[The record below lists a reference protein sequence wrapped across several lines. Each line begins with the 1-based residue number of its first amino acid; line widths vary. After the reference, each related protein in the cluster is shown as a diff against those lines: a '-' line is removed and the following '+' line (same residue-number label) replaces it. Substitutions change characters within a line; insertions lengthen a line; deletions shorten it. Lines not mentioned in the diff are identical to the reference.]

1 MAESILPTQSR
12 QPAMQDGYE
21 DEISLL
27 DLAIT
32 LAKYKKLI
40 IGAPFA
46 VAVLVSIY
54 TLFQPNIYTADTR
67 ILPPQ
72 QQSSASAMLSQ
83 LGALG
88 ALGGGSLGIK
98 NPNDTY
104 VAMLESRPL
113 QNSMIKRFK
122 LQAVYEAE
130 TLADAR
136 KTLEGVTTVTTGKKD
151 GLITVSVDD
160 QDPIRAATL
169 ANGYIDELQKLMQ
182 VFAVTDA
189 SQRRIFFEKQLHL
202 AKEELAD
209 AEVSLKQLQQ
219 RTGVLQLDAQ
229 AGQLMGTGQA
239 PDIALRYIRK
249 VRDMKYA
256 ETLYEILAKQYEMA
270 KLDESKESTVI
281 QVLEKAVVPQD
292 KSKPQRSKIVLIAAL
307 ATGFLAI
314 LYAFI
319 AEALNKAKEDEEQE
333 AQIEALKAN
342 LRW

>member
-136 KTLEGVTTVTTGKKD
+136 KTLEGVTTVTTGKD

>member
-46 VAVLVSIY
+46 VAVLVPIY

-83 LGALG
+83 LGAP
-88 ALGGGSLGIK
+88 GGGSLGIK

-292 KSKPQRSKIVLIAAL
+292 KSKPQRSMIVLIAAL

>member
-1 MAESILPTQSR
+1 MAESILPAQSR

-46 VAVLVSIY
+46 VAVIVSIY

-88 ALGGGSLGIK
+88 GLGGSSLGIK

-113 QNSMIKRFK
+113 QNNMIKRFK
-122 LQAVYEAE
+122 LQDVYKAE

-136 KTLEGVTTVTTGKKD
+136 EALGDATTVTTGKD
-151 GLITVSVDD
+151 GLITIAVDD
-160 QDPIRAATL
+160 QDPKRAAVL
-169 ANGYIDELQKLMQ
+169 ANGYTEELQKLTQ

-189 SQRRIFFEKQLHL
+189 SQRRIFFEKQLNL
-202 AKEELAD
+202 AKEGLAD

-249 VRDMKYA
+249 VRDLKYA

-281 QVLEKAVVPQD
+281 QVLEKAVVPED

-307 ATGFLAI
+307 AAGFLAV
-314 LYAFI
+314 LYAFV
-319 AEALNKAKEDEEQE
+319 AEALQKAKEDKEQE
-333 AQIEALKAN
+333 AQLDALKAN